1 MNDANKKKL
10 LTVNELA
17 QMLNLAPITIYKLIE
32 RRELPVLK
40 VGRVYRFDPDEV
52 FSFARVNLDKDSL
65 REVEG
70 EEGDDEDP
78 PA

>member
-1 MNDANKKKL
+1 MNKKL

-52 FSFARVNLDKDSL
+52 FNFARVNLDRDFL
-65 REVEG
+65 REVEE